1 MAAEGTRWSRLGVA
15 LRSVRARATAGAVLV
30 VGVALIGASLA
41 LVAITQQALES
52 HSRSAARLRA
62 HEVALLLARGTPPDS
77 LQIADDE
84 DVLVQ
89 VVDGA
94 GLVLASTPRLRDEPP
109 LADLGGGDSRI
120 IEGIPDEDDDP
131 FVVVAE
137 AVRPAGEPLIVL
149 VGRSLDSVRESSAA
163 IMNVLLAAVP
173 VLLIIVGVTT
183 WAVVGRALAPV
194 EAIRREVAE
203 ISAAELHRRVPL
215 PQGDD
220 EIARLARTMNAMLVR
235 LDEAQTRQRRLI
247 SDASHELR
255 SPIAAIRH
263 AAEVSLAHPDG
274 TTVGEVAA
282 DILQEDLRLER
293 LAENLLL
300 LARADEHTLELTAR
314 PLDLDDL
321 VLAEARRLKQVTEL
335 RIDTTRVSAARTRG
349 DGQQLQRVLRNLT
362 DNAAR
367 YAIAVIA
374 LGVREVDGDVVLEI
388 DDDGP
393 GVPAEMQSIVFDRF
407 TRLDDAR
414 GREFGGAGLGLAI
427 VAEIVAAHG
436 GTVSVGDAPLG
447 GARFSV
453 VLPRLTS
460 DDPPGRRLRQ
470 PARPAT

>member
-1 MAAEGTRWSRLGVA
+1 MAAEGTRWSRLRVA

-52 HSRSAARLRA
+52 DSRSAAQLRA
-62 HEVALLLARGTPPDS
+62 HEVALLLARGTTPES

-89 VVDGA
+89 VIDSA
-94 GLVLASTPRLRDEPP
+94 GLVVASTPRLRGEPP
-109 LADLGGGDSRI
+109 LAHLGGGESRI
-120 IEGIPDEDDDP
+120 IQGIPDEDDDP
-131 FVVVAE
+131 FMVVAE
-137 AVRPAGEPLIVL
+137 AVRPAGEPFIVL

-163 IMNVLLAAVP
+163 ITNVLLAAVP

-194 EAIRREVAE
+194 ESIRREVAE

-215 PQGDD
+215 PLGDD
-220 EIARLARTMNAMLVR
+220 EIARLAHTMNAMLVR

-263 AAEVSLAHPDG
+263 EAEVALTHPDG
-274 TTVGEVAA
+274 TTVGEVAG
-282 DILQEDLRLER
+282 DILEEDLRLER

-314 PLDLDDL
+314 SLDLDDL
-321 VLAEARRLKQVTEL
+321 VLAEAHRLKQVTEL
-335 RIDTTRVSAARTRG
+335 RIDTTGVSAARTRG
-349 DGQQLQRVLRNLT
+349 DGQQLQRALRNLT

-367 YAIAVIA
+367 YATAVIA
-374 LGVREVDGDVVLEI
+374 LGVREADGKVVLEV

-393 GVPAEMQSIVFDRF
+393 GVPAEMRSTVFDRF

-427 VAEIVAAHG
+427 VADIVAAHG
-436 GTVSVGDAPLG
+436 GSVSVGDAPLG
-447 GARFSV
+447 GARFSI

-460 DDPPGRRLRQ
+460 DEPPGRRLRQ